1 MSKAIKSKALILK
14 KTKYSEA
21 DLILQA
27 ITPNGQK
34 LSLIARGALKS
45 KKRFGGGILEPTHY
59 LDIQY
64 RESRSTSNLLVLE
77 EAQLINGFDGLRKDY
92 DRLEVALRI
101 LEAVQK
107 ITQEGDEQS
116 HGLFNLVGHT
126 LKTLET
132 TTDLNQ
138 LQLHF
143 ILKLL
148 YQQGILEPETWM
160 HVYLNTPMN
169 EHVKLGET
177 KVESS
182 MARLQWAW
190 NQLEHYLKNAERI

>member
-1 MSKAIKSKALILK
+1 MSKAVRSKALVLK

-64 RESRSTSNLLVLE
+64 RESRTGANLLVLE
-77 EAQLINGFDGLRKDY
+77 EAQLINGFEGLRKDY

-101 LEAVQK
+101 LESIQK

-126 LKTLET
+126 LKTLEMAQ
-132 TTDLNQ
+132 DLNR

-148 YQQGILEPETWM
+148 YQQGILEPEAWM
-160 HVYLNTPMN
+160 KPYLTVPMN
-169 EHVKLGET
+169 EHAKLDEVKAEA
-177 KVESS
+177 S

>member
-1 MSKAIKSKALILK
+1 MSQVVKNKAILLK

-59 LDIQY
+59 LEIQY
-64 RESRSTSNLLVLE
+64 RESRSKANLLVLE
-77 EAQLINGFDGLRKDY
+77 EAQLINGFDGLRTDY
-92 DRLEVALRI
+92 DRLDVALRI
-101 LEAVQK
+101 LEGVQK

-126 LKTLET
+126 LKALESAQ
-132 TTDLNQ
+132 DLNR

-148 YQQGILEPETWM
+148 YQQGILEPESWM
-160 HVYLNTPMN
+160 KPYLSIPMN
-169 EHVKLGET
+169 EHAKLDEA
-177 KVESS
+177 KAESS
-182 MARLQWAW
+182 MARLQWSW
-190 NQLEHYLKNAERI
+190 NQLDHYLKNAERI

>member
-1 MSKAIKSKALILK
+1 MSQVVKNKAILLK

-59 LDIQY
+59 LEIQY
-64 RESRSTSNLLVLE
+64 RTSRTQTNLLVLE
-77 EAQLINGFDGLRKDY
+77 EAQLINGFDGLRSDY
-92 DRLEVALRI
+92 DRLEVALKI
-101 LEAVQK
+101 LEGVQK
-107 ITQEGDEQS
+107 VTQEGDEQS

-126 LKTLET
+126 LKALESAQ
-132 TTDLNQ
+132 DLNR

-148 YQQGILEPETWM
+148 YQQGILEPESWM
-160 HVYLNTPMN
+160 KPYLSLP
-169 EHVKLGET
+169 LGEHPRLEEA
-177 KVESS
+177 KAESS

-190 NQLEHYLKNAERI
+190 NQLDHYLKNAERI